1 MNTYTSEIPGKK
13 PRAIPAK
20 VRAVRE
26 RILPMKADNSPDKAP
41 DKPLKTPTKP
51 RIPAKTT
58 KPTMTANMPDLTQI
72 KDTEGHPKP
81 KKEGHPK
88 AKKEGQHKRYKT
100 KTTPEEIVAK
110 HKEEHE
116 LDKTKYKTEM
126 QAYLKERLKQG
137 KNKLNLDN
145 LIKQLEAKIKA
156 A

>member
-1 MNTYTSEIPGKK
+1 MNTYTAEIPGKK
-13 PRAIPAK
+13 PRATPAK
-20 VRAVRE
+20 VKATRE
-26 RILPMKADNSPDKAP
+26 KILPVKAEKPP
-41 DKPLKTPTKP
+41 DKPVKAPAKP
-51 RIPAKTT
+51 KMPAKTA
-58 KPTMTANMPDLTQI
+58 KPTMPANLSDLTQT
-72 KDTEGHPKP
+72 KDSEGHPKP